1 MELPVVPESV
11 DKLKQMFDA
20 LYEYCLTEQ
29 LPSSE
34 AWNVFSILKGNCLN
48 AELPIT
54 VEELDAL
61 LAEYEQ
67 KFPRI

>member
-1 MELPVVPESV
+1 MELSVEPESV
-11 DKLKQMFDA
+11 DQLKQMFDT

-29 LPSSE
+29 LPASE
-34 AWNVFSILKGNCLN
+34 AWHVFSVLKGNCLN

-67 KFPRI
+67 KFSRI